1 MRFEDI
7 HVGDVVR
14 IRDWDD
20 MVQEFGIIEGCIKT
34 KPVFSKRMRHLCG
47 RVMTITEAIGSRD
60 IITDDIATE
69 PWFLGADMFE
79 PAQLT
84 LEPFDNDDIRMLLEI

>member
-20 MVQEFGIIEGCIKT
+20 MAKEFGVTEGCIKT
-34 KPVFSKRMRHLCG
+34 RPVFSEKMRYLCG
-47 RVMTITEAIGSRD
+47 RVMTITKAISTRD
-60 IITDDIATE
+60 IFTDDIATE
-69 PWFLGADMFE
+69 HWFLGADMFE

-84 LEPFDNDDIRMLLEI
+84 LEPFDNDDICMLLDI